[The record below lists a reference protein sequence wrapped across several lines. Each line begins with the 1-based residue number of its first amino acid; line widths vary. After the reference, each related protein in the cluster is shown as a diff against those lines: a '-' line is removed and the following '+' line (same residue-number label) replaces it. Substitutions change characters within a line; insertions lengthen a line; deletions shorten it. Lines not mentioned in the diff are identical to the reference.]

1 MLTTPPHE
9 EHTFLFNALAIEQA
23 MLVLPTPEN
32 KKSIDNLLYLIV
44 IPGGPTKH
52 KIFPCTDLLSCD
64 TAINS
69 NILSFISVKP

>member
-1 MLTTPPHE
+1 MPPHK
-9 EHTFLFNALAIEQA
+9 EHTSLFNALAIEQA
-23 MLVLPTPEN
+23 MLVLPTPKTRKTSYN
-32 KKSIDNLLYLIV
+32 SNCRIV